1 MEHSL
6 VQKLLS
12 RIPAINIPNSP
23 RNIKKGKPKLNYAHV
38 STKVVA
44 YYKDAQNVEHEVVV
58 GITYTKPKE

>member
-12 RIPAINIPNSP
+12 HIPAFNIPNNP
-23 RNIKKGKPKLNYAHV
+23 RNIEEGKSKLNYTHV
-38 STKVVA
+38 STKVVT
-44 YYKDAQNVEHEVVV
+44 YKDAQSVEHEAVV

>member
-12 RIPAINIPNSP
+12 RIPAVNIPNNP
-23 RNIKKGKPKLNYAHV
+23 RNIKKGKPKLNYMHV
-38 STKVVA
+38 STKVVT
-44 YYKDAQNVEHEVVV
+44 YKDAQNVEHEAVV

>member
-12 RIPAINIPNSP
+12 RIPAVNTPNNS
-23 RNIKKGKPKLNYAHV
+23 RNIKKGNPNLNYTHV
-38 STKVVA
+38 STKVVT
-44 YYKDAQNVEHEVVV
+44 YKDAQNIEHEAVV